1 MVRLNEAVIWHDV
14 ECASYAAD
22 LRVWEEL
29 AARAGG
35 GPILDLGC
43 GTGRV
48 ALHLAA
54 LGHAV
59 VGVDS
64 DPALIAALAARAR
77 EAGVPAEGVV
87 ADARSLSLGRT
98 FALAIAPMQVVQL
111 LGGASGRGAMLDG
124 VRRHLD
130 AGAVLAVALADPFEG
145 EPAEQVGPP
154 MPDVH
159 EEDGWVFSSL
169 PIAVRSVG
177 SATAIDRVRQAVSPE
192 GELTESMSVV
202 ELDLLAPDQLEH
214 EAREHGFEPLPR
226 REVPPTADYVGSSV
240 VILRAR

>member
-14 ECASYAAD
+14 ECASYSAD
-22 LRVWEEL
+22 LGVWEEL
-29 AARAGG
+29 AAAAPD
-35 GPILDLGC
+35 GPILDVGC

-54 LGHAV
+54 LGHTV

-64 DPALIAALAARAR
+64 DPELIAALGGRAR
-77 EAGVPAEGVV
+77 EAGLPAEGVV
-87 ADARSLSLGRT
+87 ADARSLALGRT

-111 LGGASGRGAMLDG
+111 LGGAGGRAGMLDG
-124 VRRHLD
+124 VRRHLEPD
-130 AGAVLAVALADPFEG
+130 AVLAVALADPFEG

-177 SATAIDRVRQAVSPE
+177 EATAIDRVRQAVSPE

-202 ELDLLAPDQLEH
+202 ELDALAPEELER
-214 EAREHGFEPLPR
+214 EAGERGFEPLPR